1 MRQFILEQ
9 NLEKDGTV
17 TLGGKDYKYL
27 RQVLRVR
34 PGDMISLRLA
44 DGSLQNSTV
53 TKVDEKA
60 KRIQLQICANRE
72 NSGESDTQNSISAS
86 GQNFF
91 TKSITRG
98 VQAQEIQ
105 SGRENSLENAAQIE
119 YILLQFVPRPQK
131 FEQIVRQAVE
141 CGVKYIV
148 PVFGEYSEKSSI
160 QALSASGNKKERID
174 RIIKEARQQSGSPV
188 DSIVTEA
195 MTLEQAVEFVHGGK
209 ACLAADETSGAD
221 ERAGG
226 VERSAALD
234 KSSSTQQ
241 STLGFVLS
249 ERDEGSVKISE
260 VLAKNPEVK
269 RIAIACGSEGGISP
283 KEVEFLCKKG
293 LFLPVHFSVNILRCE
308 TAALYGIAA
317 VQTAV

>member
-1 MRQFILEQ
+1 MRQFILEK

-17 TLGGKDYKYL
+17 TLEGKDFKYL

-53 TKVDEKA
+53 TKIDEKS
-60 KRIQLQICANRE
+60 KRIQLQVCANCGIDDGLGAGGSQS
-72 NSGESDTQNSISAS
+72 SGGQNSSA
-86 GQNFF
+86 
-91 TKSITRG
+91 KSITRG

-105 SGRENSLENAAQIE
+105 AGREKSSDGVAQIE

-131 FEQIVRQAVE
+131 FEQIVRQSVE

-160 QALSASGNKKERID
+160 QALSGNVNKKERLE
-174 RIIKEARQQSGSPV
+174 RIVKEARQQSGSPV
-188 DSIVTEA
+188 DSVVTEP

-209 ACLAADETSGAD
+209 QT
-221 ERAGG
+221 
-226 VERSAALD
+226 AALGE
-234 KSSSTQQ
+234 SSATQNSTI
-241 STLGFVLS
+241 GFVLS

-260 VLAKNPEVK
+260 VLAKNPDVK

-293 LFLPVHFSVNILRCE
+293 LFLTVHFSVNILRCE

>member
-1 MRQFILEQ
+1 MRQFILEK

-17 TLGGKDYKYL
+17 TLEGKDFKYL

-60 KRIQLQICANRE
+60 KWIQLQIC
-72 NSGESDTQNSISAS
+72 DTAD
-86 GQNFF
+86 
-91 TKSITRG
+91 KSITRG
-98 VQAQEIQ
+98 VQAIQIQEEQ
-105 SGRENSLENAAQIE
+105 TKADSFPGQIE

-160 QALSASGNKKERID
+160 QALSGNANKKERLE
-174 RIIKEARQQSGSPV
+174 RIVKEARQQSGSPV
-188 DSIVTEA
+188 ESVVTEP
-195 MTLEQAVEFVHGGK
+195 MTLERAVEF
-209 ACLAADETSGAD
+209 AEGA
-221 ERAGG
+221 
-226 VERSAALD
+226 
-234 KSSSTQQ
+234 
-241 STLGFVLS
+241 LGFVLS

-260 VLAKNPEVK
+260 VLAQNKNVQ

-293 LFLPVHFSVNILRCE
+293 LFLTVHFSVNILRCE

>member
-34 PGDMISLRLA
+34 PGDMISLRLV

-72 NSGESDTQNSISAS
+72 NSGESDTQESISAS

-160 QALSASGNKKERID
+160 QTLSASGNKKERID

-188 DSIVTEA
+188 DSIVTEP
-195 MTLEQAVEFVHGGK
+195 MTLEEAVEFVHGGK

-234 KSSSTQQ
+234 KSSATQK

>member
-72 NSGESDTQNSISAS
+72 NSGESDIQDS
-86 GQNFF
+86 F

-105 SGRENSLENAAQIE
+105 SGRENSLENTAKIE

-160 QALSASGNKKERID
+160 QALSASGNKKERIE
-174 RIIKEARQQSGSPV
+174 RIRKEARQQSGSPV

-221 ERAGG
+221 ES
-226 VERSAALD
+226 SA
-234 KSSSTQQ
+234 TQK

>member
-72 NSGESDTQNSISAS
+72 NSGESDTQDS
-86 GQNFF
+86 F

-160 QALSASGNKKERID
+160 QALSASGNKKERIE

-188 DSIVTEA
+188 DSIVTEP

-234 KSSSTQQ
+234 ESSATQK

-249 ERDEGSVKISE
+249 ERDEGSVKISV